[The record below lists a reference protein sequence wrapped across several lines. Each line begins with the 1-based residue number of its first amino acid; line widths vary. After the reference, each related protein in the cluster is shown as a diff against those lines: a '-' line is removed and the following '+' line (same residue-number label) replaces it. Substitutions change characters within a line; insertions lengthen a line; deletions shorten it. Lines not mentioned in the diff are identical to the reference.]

1 MPHGV
6 KVQVLSSAPEL
17 ILRLFISVAKGSFQ
31 IKEGALLLFIYR
43 FKHGFRSIIS
53 FSTGEPTIILSWV
66 ELARFKNSSLVSLI
80 LLELVSLSVT
90 CLTFQLQVNNLIL

>member
-66 ELARFKNSSLVSLI
+66 ELARFKNSSLVSL
-80 LLELVSLSVT
+80 SVT